1 MAIRAGRNR
10 RGSYNL
16 DEEGH
21 GLDDHVSLI
30 VCAAMAGVIA
40 ETVLAGTAGTATALL
55 SAVLVSY
62 GLLFGRRLWLA
73 SRHSS

>member
-1 MAIRAGRNR
+1 LAIRAGRNR

-40 ETVLAGTAGTATALL
+40 ETVLAGTATALL